1 MSEHDCRDDAMRDL
15 LPLLAHDA
23 LEPSE
28 AAAVRAH
35 LAVCG
40 ACVAELALI
49 ESASRAISAS
59 VPQVST
65 AAILA
70 GVQQRTRLK
79 LERPAAAPPS
89 VRTAARWMPR
99 RYAMA
104 AASLILV
111 ASASLAVVARTF
123 GGPEV
128 TLADSLSVAAGDSAP
143 ATRVA
148 AAGGISVSGG
158 LADLSDD
165 DLSAL
170 LADLE
175 EVEATVAAEP
185 VSMRRAIVDDPENF

>member
-1 MSEHDCRDDAMRDL
+1 MTEHDCRDEAMRDL

-23 LEPSE
+23 LEPAE

-40 ACVAELALI
+40 SCVAELAVI

-59 VPQVST
+59 VPVVST

-70 GVQQRTRLK
+70 GVQRRTRLK
-79 LERPAAAPPS
+79 VERPAVSPS
-89 VRTAARWMPR
+89 SPRTAARWMPR

-123 GGPEV
+123 GGPDV
-128 TLADSLSVAAGDSAP
+128 TLTDSLTVAAGDSAP
-143 ATRVA
+143 AARVA
-148 AAGGISVSGG
+148 AAGISVTGG
-158 LADLSDD
+158 LSDLSDD

-170 LADLE
+170 LAELDQ
-175 EVEATVAAEP
+175 VEATVAAEP
-185 VSMRRAIVDDPENF
+185 ASMRRALVDDPENF